1 MNLELRQLRYFVT
14 VAEELHFGR
23 AAARLHMTQPPLSQA
38 IAALE
43 DGLQAPLFLRNRRT
57 VELTP
62 AGSALL
68 PEARRILAEAATLP
82 ELVRRAAA
90 GEAGRLSL
98 AFVTSADYSVLPP
111 FLRRYSERYPGV
123 HLTLQEATSDVQVEE
138 LLAGRIDAG
147 LLIPPLPDKALTEL
161 DYMKVLEEPLVLCA
175 PAGLVAARATR
186 SRTRAQAPTPAPV
199 RLQDLPHLPLII
211 FPREISPALHD
222 AILSCFRAAGLTPAI
237 GQQAIQM
244 QTIVSLVSAGM
255 GLALVPQSVCNLMR
269 PGVEYCA
276 LADPTP
282 LVETGIAWRRD
293 NPSPVLQGF
302 LQLLR
307 DT

>member
-1 MNLELRQLRYFVT
+1 MNIETRQLRYFVT

-43 DGLQAPLFLRNRRT
+43 DGLGTALFLRNRRT
-57 VELTP
+57 VALTP

-68 PEARRILAEAATLP
+68 PEARRILAEAALLP
-82 ELVRRAAA
+82 DLARRAAS
-90 GEAGRLSL
+90 GEAGRLAL
-98 AFVTSADYSVLPP
+98 AFITSADYSVLPP

-123 HLTLQEATSDVQVEE
+123 QLVLQEATSDVQVDE
-138 LLAGRIDAG
+138 LLRGRIDAG
-147 LLIPPLPDKALTEL
+147 LLIPPLPDRARAEL
-161 DYMKVLEEPLVLCA
+161 DYMKVLDEPLILCA
-175 PAGLVAARATR
+175 PVGVLRKKGPVALRK
-186 SRTRAQAPTPAPV
+186 
-199 RLQDLPHLPLII
+199 LPPLPLII

-222 AILSCFRAAGLTPAI
+222 AILSCFRAAGITPAI

-255 GLALVPQSVCNLMR
+255 GLALVPQSVANLMR
-269 PGVEYCA
+269 PGVEYRA
-276 LADPTP
+276 LADATP

-293 NPSPVLQGF
+293 NPSPVLKGF
-302 LQLLR
+302 LELLR
-307 DT
+307 TI

>member
-1 MNLELRQLRYFVT
+1 MNIETRQLRYFVT

-43 DGLQAPLFLRNRRT
+43 DGLGTALFLRNRRT
-57 VELTP
+57 VALTP

-68 PEARRILAEAATLP
+68 PEARRILLEAALLP
-82 ELVRRAAA
+82 DLARRAAS
-90 GEAGRLSL
+90 GETGRLAL
-98 AFVTSADYSVLPP
+98 AFITSADYSVLPP

-123 HLTLQEATSDVQVEE
+123 QLSLQEATSDVQIDE
-138 LLAGRIDAG
+138 LLRGRIDAG
-147 LLIPPLPDKALTEL
+147 LLIPPLPERARAAL
-161 DYMKVLEEPLVLCA
+161 DYMKVLDEPLILCA
-175 PAGLVAARATR
+175 PAGLLRRKGPVALRN
-186 SRTRAQAPTPAPV
+186 
-199 RLQDLPHLPLII
+199 LPPLPLII

-222 AILSCFRAAGLTPAI
+222 AILSCFRAAGITPAI

-255 GLALVPQSVCNLMR
+255 GLALVPQSVSNLMR
-269 PGVEYCA
+269 PGVEYRA
-276 LADPTP
+276 LADATP

-293 NPSPVLQGF
+293 NPSPVLKGF
-302 LQLLR
+302 LELLR
-307 DT
+307 TI

>member
-43 DGLQAPLFLRNRRT
+43 DGFKAPLFLRNRRT

-68 PEARRILAEAATLP
+68 PEARRVLAEASVLP
-82 ELVRRAAA
+82 ELVRRAAG

-123 HLTLQEATSDVQVEE
+123 HLALQEATSDVQVEE

-147 LLIPPLPDKALTEL
+147 LLIPPLPDKARAEL
-161 DYMKVLEEPLVLCA
+161 DYMKVLEEPLILCA
-175 PAGLVAARATR
+175 PAGLLASRGT
-186 SRTRAQAPTPAPV
+186 RTRATAPAPV

-211 FPREISPALHD
+211 FPREISPALYD
-222 AILSCFRAAGLTPAI
+222 AILSCFRAAGLAPAI

-255 GLALVPQSVCNLMR
+255 GLALVPHSVCNLMR
-269 PGVEYCA
+269 PGVEYRA
-276 LADPTP
+276 LAEPTP

-293 NPSPVLQGF
+293 NPSP
-302 LQLLR
+302 
-307 DT
+307 